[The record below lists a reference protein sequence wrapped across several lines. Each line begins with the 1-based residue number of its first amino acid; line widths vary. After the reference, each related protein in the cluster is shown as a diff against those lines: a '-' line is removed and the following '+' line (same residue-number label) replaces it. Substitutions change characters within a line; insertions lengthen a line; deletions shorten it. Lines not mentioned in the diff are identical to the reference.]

1 MVEFTYTI
9 EINDIHRVEQEKM
22 NVDKL
27 SKRLERVSTYIPA
40 EAILAD
46 IGSDHAYL
54 PCYAIKEGIASR
66 AIAGEVVEGPFQS
79 AIAQVKE
86 TGLEEQIAVRK
97 GNGLEVLAPGEAQAI
112 TICGMGGSLIT
123 RILDE
128 GKEKLS
134 GQERLILQPNIGA
147 QFIRAWLLDEGW
159 ELTAEEILEED
170 GKIYEILVA
179 QKGESRK
186 PYADLNTES
195 AILMGPYLLKEQN
208 DVFKK
213 KWNQELTHWRKIVQ
227 QVEESGNER
236 SLEKKEELTRLIEI
250 VEEALER

>member
-1 MVEFTYTI
+1 
-9 EINDIHRVEQEKM
+9 M

-27 SKRLERVSTYIPA
+27 SKRLERVSTYIPGG
-40 EAILAD
+40 AILAD

-54 PCYAIKEGIASR
+54 PCYAIKEGLASQ
-66 AIAGEVVEGPFQS
+66 AIAGEVVEGPYQS
-79 AIAQVKE
+79 AITQVKE
-86 TGLEEQIAVRK
+86 SGLEEQIAVRK
-97 GNGLEVLAPGEAQAI
+97 GNGLEVLSQGEASAI

-128 GKEKLS
+128 GKVKLS

-147 QFIRAWLLDEGW
+147 QFIRTWLMDEGW
-159 ELTAEEILEED
+159 KLTGEEILEED

-179 QKGESRK
+179 EKGEPHQ
-186 PYADLNTES
+186 PYAGLNEEA
-195 AILMGPYLLKEQN
+195 AILMGPYLLKGQN
-208 DVFKK
+208 EVFKK
-213 KWNQELTHWRKIVQ
+213 KWNQELTHWRRIIK

>member
-1 MVEFTYTI
+1 
-9 EINDIHRVEQEKM
+9 M

-27 SKRLERVSTYIPA
+27 SNRLERVSTYIPSG
-40 EAILAD
+40 AILAD

-54 PCYAIKEGIASR
+54 PCYAIKEGIASS

-79 AIAQVKE
+79 AVTQVKE
-86 TGLEEQIAVRK
+86 SGLEGQIAVRK
-97 GNGLEVLAPGEAQAI
+97 GNGLEVLTPGEASAI
-112 TICGMGGSLIT
+112 TICGMGGSLIS

-134 GQERLILQPNIGA
+134 GKERLILQPNIGS
-147 QFIRAWLLDEGW
+147 QFIREWLMNEGW
-159 ELTAEEILEED
+159 QLIAEEILEED

-179 QKGESRK
+179 EKGEPRK
-186 PYADLNTES
+186 PYANQNIEA
-195 AILMGPYLLKEQN
+195 AILMGPYLLKAQN

-213 KWNQELTHWRKIVQ
+213 KWNQELTHWRRIIK

-236 SLEKKEELTRLIEI
+236 SQEKKDELTRLIEI
-250 VEEALER
+250 VEEALEQ

>member
-1 MVEFTYTI
+1 
-9 EINDIHRVEQEKM
+9 M

-27 SKRLERVSTYIPA
+27 SKRLERVSTYIPGG
-40 EAILAD
+40 AILAD

-54 PCYAIKEGIASR
+54 PCYAIKEGIASQ

-79 AIAQVKE
+79 AVAQVKE
-86 TGLEEQIAVRK
+86 SGLEKQIAVRK
-97 GNGLEVLAPGEAQAI
+97 GNGLEVLTVGEASAI

-128 GKEKLS
+128 GKEKFS
-134 GQERLILQPNIGA
+134 GKERLILQPNIGS
-147 QFIRAWLLDEGW
+147 QFIREWLMHEGW
-159 ELTAEEILEED
+159 ELIAEEILEED

-179 QKGESRK
+179 EKGEPKK
-186 PYADLNTES
+186 PYDNQNTE
-195 AILMGPYLLKEQN
+195 AALLMGPYLLKGQN

-213 KWNQELTHWRKIVQ
+213 KWNQELTHWRRIIK
-227 QVEESGNER
+227 QVEASGNER
-236 SLEKKEELTRLIEI
+236 SMEKKEELSRLVEI

>member
-1 MVEFTYTI
+1 
-9 EINDIHRVEQEKM
+9 M

-27 SKRLERVSTYIPA
+27 SKRLERVSTYIPSG
-40 EAILAD
+40 AILAD

-54 PCYAIKEGIASR
+54 PCYAIKEGIASQ
-66 AIAGEVVEGPFQS
+66 AIAGEVVEGPFRS
-79 AIAQVKE
+79 AVAQVKE
-86 TGLEEQIAVRK
+86 SGLEEQIAVRK
-97 GNGLEVLAPGEAQAI
+97 GNGLEVLAAGEASAI

-134 GQERLILQPNIGA
+134 GQERLILQPNIGS
-147 QFIRAWLLDEGW
+147 QFIRKWLMDKDWQLI
-159 ELTAEEILEED
+159 AEEILEED

-179 QKGESRK
+179 EKGEPNK
-186 PYADLNTES
+186 PYDGQNAEA
-195 AILMGPYLLKEQN
+195 AILMGPYLLKGQN
-208 DVFKK
+208 EVFKK
-213 KWNQELTHWRKIVQ
+213 KWNQELTHWRRIIR

-236 SLEKKEELTRLIEI
+236 SMEKKEELARLIEI

>member
-1 MVEFTYTI
+1 
-9 EINDIHRVEQEKM
+9 M

-27 SKRLERVSTYIPA
+27 SKRLERVSTYIPSG
-40 EAILAD
+40 AILAD

-54 PCYAIKEGIASR
+54 PCYAVKEGIASK
-66 AIAGEVVEGPFQS
+66 AIAGDVVEGPYQS
-79 AIAQVKE
+79 AVAQVKE
-86 TGLEEQIAVRK
+86 TGLEEHIAVRK
-97 GNGLEVLAPGEAQAI
+97 GNGLEVLLNAGEANAI

-123 RILDE
+123 RILNE

-134 GQERLILQPNIGA
+134 GKERLILQPNIGA
-147 QFIRAWLLDEGW
+147 QFIRAWLLEEGW

-179 QKGESRK
+179 QKGEPGN
-186 PYADLNTES
+186 PYAGLNDEA
-195 AILMGPYLLKEQN
+195 AILMGPFLLKEQN
-208 DVFKK
+208 EVFKK
-213 KWNQELTHWRKIVQ
+213 KWNQELIHWRRIVQ

-250 VEEALER
+250 VEEALQK